1 MISAI
6 IPARG
11 GSKGI
16 PNKNIVD
23 FCGMPLLAYSIQ
35 QAKRCQLIDDIYVS
49 SDSEKILD
57 VAQNFGA
64 VGIKRSLDISGDT
77 ASSESALSQCIR
89 SIPNKY
95 DTTVFLQATSPLR
108 TSQNIQDCIKTFK
121 QNQSDSLFSAV
132 LAEDTCLWSTKPH
145 LRSLTYDYTNRKRR
159 QDFDTNI
166 IENGSIYV
174 FNTHKFM
181 MTLNRLFGKISYSL
195 MPKWSVNEI
204 DSFEDLKICS
214 LLMKEFIL

>member
-35 QAKRCQLIDDIYVS
+35 QAKQSSLIDDVYVS

-57 VAQNFGA
+57 VAQDFGA
-64 VGIKRSLDISGDT
+64 IGIKRPIDISGDT
-77 ASSESALSQCIR
+77 ASSESALLQCIQ
-89 SIPNKY
+89 SIPKKY

-108 TSQNIQDCIKTFK
+108 TSHNIEDCIKNFQRNK
-121 QNQSDSLFSAV
+121 LDSLFSAV
-132 LAEDTCLWSTKPH
+132 LAEDTCLWSTKPQ
-145 LRSLTYDYTNRKRR
+145 LNSLTYDYKKRKRR
-159 QDFDTNI
+159 QDFDINI

-174 FNTHKFM
+174 FDTDKF
-181 MTLNRLFGKISYSL
+181 TFNLNRLFGKMSYEL
-195 MPKWSVNEI
+195 MPKWSVHEI
-204 DSFEDLKICS
+204 DNIEDLKICS

>member
-64 VGIKRSLDISGDT
+64 VGIKTLSKGLSG
-77 ASSESALSQCIR
+77 
-89 SIPNKY
+89 
-95 DTTVFLQATSPLR
+95 
-108 TSQNIQDCIKTFK
+108 
-121 QNQSDSLFSAV
+121 
-132 LAEDTCLWSTKPH
+132 
-145 LRSLTYDYTNRKRR
+145 
-159 QDFDTNI
+159 
-166 IENGSIYV
+166 
-174 FNTHKFM
+174 
-181 MTLNRLFGKISYSL
+181 
-195 MPKWSVNEI
+195 SV
-204 DSFEDLKICS
+204 
-214 LLMKEFIL
+214 